1 MLNSLKTNRI
11 LHLTIAWGLIPL
23 AYLSWCFSTVA
34 YKNES
39 FVLISGVLGIIAAF
53 VYLFM
58 KIIITAYVQ
67 KNNEILGFD
76 ICITIFGILFA
87 LVIRDEYIYSN
98 RWAIYIA
105 VMLWIIIGAKGIYD
119 QLRNVNVFN
128 SITYWSKDHIS
139 LLILMFIVLIL
150 SLDSN
155 MYQFKWDG
163 LLYYKAVKEAT
174 LSSISSVA
182 LYGHIAMSSGGIYKL
197 FASLAGD
204 VCIGMLIANLVILEL
219 AICSFYGIVKC
230 VIPNKKD
237 WEYALATAC
246 FAFSPF
252 LLGMSDYFSTDWFSV
267 CTIVIL
273 LYFVINR
280 KWIWTVIAGCI
291 FCMTKEPA
299 LIAYTGLCLGLLV
312 VDLFEAGSI
321 KRWFQRI
328 IKCTHYYFMLIPYI
342 LWFLTYKILGQ
353 WNAGNGG
360 FAFDPAYMV
369 EKLKVFF
376 LFNFNWI
383 ITLIITICVIAVF
396 VRGMIKENMSWLI
409 PLVCSNVCLLIFNLA
424 FSTANHVRYIDSFI
438 SVNILLAI
446 LLLMKVI
453 NNSKI
458 RLAIMATWSLVS
470 LCSCYLSFDPVTKAL
485 FDSKT
490 VGGQIL
496 FSTDNLYYGDSSIYN
511 KQLLWMERPLAQAIS
526 DSMKEN
532 TAIVLAIAD
541 RSIYSFDGISDYSS
555 MSKDIYKDTQY
566 WDVDKQCRVPSVS
579 EHVDKAKEFTLY
591 QVADGTCVDSI
602 DCENQAISVI
612 YIKGIND
619 YKLSDDYEVVGTNDY
634 VYRGWIISR
643 DLLRKKN

>member
-1 MLNSLKTNRI
+1 MLKSLKTKQI
-11 LHLTIAWGLIPL
+11 LHLAMAWGLIPL
-23 AYLSWCFSTVA
+23 AYLSWCFSTIA

-39 FVLISGVLGIIAAF
+39 FVLISGSLGIVVAL
-53 VYLFM
+53 VYIFE
-58 KIIITAYVQ
+58 KSIITTDIQ
-67 KNNEILGFD
+67 KKEEIIGLD
-76 ICITIFGILFA
+76 IGIVIFGILFT
-87 LVIRDEYIYSN
+87 LVIRDEYPYSD
-98 RWAIYIA
+98 RLAIYVA
-105 VMLWIIIGAKGIYD
+105 VMLWIIIGVKGIYD
-119 QLRNVNVFN
+119 QLQNANVLNR
-128 SITYWSKDHIS
+128 IAKWLKGHIS

-182 LYGHIAMSSGGIYKL
+182 LYGHIAMSSGGIYRL
-197 FASLAGD
+197 FASLTGD
-204 VCIGMLIANLVILEL
+204 VCIGMLIANIVILEL
-219 AICSFYGIVKC
+219 AVCSFYGIVKC
-230 VIPNKKD
+230 VIPDKKD

-267 CTIVIL
+267 CTSVTL
-273 LYFVINR
+273 LYFVLNG
-280 KWIWTVIAGCI
+280 KWIWTIIMGCI

-312 VDLFEAGSI
+312 VDLFEVKHI
-321 KRWFQRI
+321 KNWFQRI
-328 IKCTHYYFMLIPYI
+328 IKCAHYYFMLIPYI

-383 ITLIITICVIAVF
+383 ITLILIICVIIACNK
-396 VRGMIKENMSWLI
+396 GKLKENLSWFI
-409 PLVCSNVCLLIFNLA
+409 PLICSNICLLIFNLA
-424 FSTANHVRYIDSFI
+424 FSTVNHARYIDSFI

-458 RLAIMATWSLVS
+458 RLAVMAGWSVVS
-470 LCSCYLSFDPVTKAL
+470 LCSCYLSFDPVTKGL
-485 FDSKT
+485 FDSKK
-490 VGGQIL
+490 VGTQIL

-511 KQLLWMERPLAQAIS
+511 KQLLWMEKPLAQAIS

-566 WDVDKQCRVPSVS
+566 WDEDKQCRVPSVS

-591 QVADGTCVDSI
+591 QVSDGTCVDSI

-619 YKLSDDYEVVGTNDY
+619 YRMSDDYEVVGSNDY
-634 VYRGWIISR
+634 VYRGWSISR
-643 DLLRKKN
+643 DLLKKKN

>member
-1 MLNSLKTNRI
+1 MLKSIKTNRI
-11 LHLTIAWGLIPL
+11 LNLTIAWGLIPL
-23 AYLSWCFSTVA
+23 AYLSWCFSTIA
-34 YKNES
+34 YKNDS
-39 FVLISGVLGIIAAF
+39 FVLISGLLGIIASL
-53 VYLFM
+53 VYIFA
-58 KIIITAYVQ
+58 KSIITSDVQ
-67 KNNEILGFD
+67 KKEEIICLD
-76 ICITIFGILFA
+76 IGIVIFGILFT
-87 LVIRDEYIYSN
+87 LVIRKEYTYSN

-105 VMLWIIIGAKGIYD
+105 VVLWIIIGVKGIYE
-119 QLRNVNVFN
+119 QLRNVNVLN
-128 SITYWSKDHIS
+128 RIVKQVKNHIS
-139 LLILMFIVLIL
+139 LLILMLIVLIL

-163 LLYYKAVKEAT
+163 LLYYKAVKEAN

-182 LYGHIAMSSGGIYKL
+182 LYGHIAMSSGGIYRL

-204 VCIGMLIANLVILEL
+204 VCEGMLIANIVILEL
-219 AICSFYGIVKC
+219 AICSFYGIVKY

-237 WEYALATAC
+237 FEYALVTAC

-252 LLGMSDYFSTDWFSV
+252 LLGMADYFSTDWFSV
-267 CTIVIL
+267 CTVVIL
-273 LYFVINR
+273 LYFVISKR
-280 KWIWTVIAGCI
+280 WIWTVITGCI

-299 LIAYTGLCLGLLV
+299 LIAYTGLCLGLLI
-312 VDLFEAGSI
+312 VDLFEVKHI
-321 KRWFQRI
+321 KNWFQRI

-360 FAFDPAYMV
+360 FAFNPAYMV

-383 ITLIITICVIAVF
+383 ITLILIICVTAACSK
-396 VRGMIKENMSWLI
+396 GMIKEYLTWVI
-409 PLVCSNVCLLIFNLA
+409 PLLCSNICLLIFNLA
-424 FSTANHVRYIDSFI
+424 FSTANHARYIDSFI
-438 SVNILLAI
+438 SISILLDV

-453 NNSKI
+453 NNEKI
-458 RLAIMATWSLVS
+458 RLAVMTVWTLVS
-470 LCSCYLSFDPVTKAL
+470 LCSCYISFDPVTEAL
-485 FDSKT
+485 FESKK
-490 VGGQIL
+490 VGTQLL

-555 MSKDIYKDTQY
+555 MKEDIYKDVQF
-566 WDVDKQCRVPSVS
+566 WDEDKQCRVPSVS
-579 EHVDKAKEFTLY
+579 EHIDMAKEFTLY
-591 QVADGTCVDSI
+591 HVSDGTCVDSI

-619 YKLSDDYEVVGTNDY
+619 YRMSDDYEVVGTNDY

-643 DLLRKKN
+643 DLLKKKN